1 MNLLLILIF
10 LKEKGNIIVRKSNHD
25 IGQPRTQEINGVVAI
40 AEPSGGRLV
49 REVNPVVGE
58 VRLGIR
64 PRQVVVVADVSGGV
78 AEDVDG
84 GDLRQRGRDREQG
97 SGDDRKEEKRN
108 GELHLESLLFS
119 TTPRVENGELV
130 SSAI

>member
-1 MNLLLILIF
+1 MMNLLLLIILKK
-10 LKEKGNIIVRKSNHD
+10 KEILSPQKSNHD
-25 IGQPRTQEINGVVAI
+25 ISQPRTQEINGVVAI

-49 REVNPVVGE
+49 REVDAVVGE

-64 PRQVVVVADVSGGV
+64 PRQVVVVADVGGGV

-84 GDLRQRGRDREQG
+84 GDLRQRGRDRGQG
-97 SGDDRKEEKRN
+97 SRDDSKEEKRD